1 MDSNLKDFIDY
12 DAVHDKIQSTSN
24 NIWLNKPIF
33 DFSEC
38 NEYEFDSSFFNGRD
52 RVFNKYKS
60 IPGFERYNTMSLE
73 QLTSIVQPTSTRTI
87 ILGTTEYLFPY
98 VAYCLKFINEHKM
111 DIETGDRPTL
121 PFIFYASIEWTMTGN
136 INFIDCVSEYY
147 KQKKYPIT
155 VFLPKDQTKWI
166 DPKGQP
172 RVTILELFRLVS
184 NVRHNI
190 PIKIDDSNEEY
201 YKISINSP
209 SGGKKRNKI
218 SKRYKR
224 SNSNKNKTRKHKTI
238 KHKTRKHKKKISN
251 YFLY

>member
-1 MDSNLKDFIDY
+1 MDTNLKKFIYY
-12 DAVHDKIQSTSN
+12 DMVHDKIQSTSN
-24 NIWLNKPIF
+24 SIWINKSIF

-52 RVFNKYKS
+52 RVFNKYES
-60 IPGFERYNTMSLE
+60 IKGFETYNTMSLD

-87 ILGTTEYLFPY
+87 ILGTTEYLLPY
-98 VAYCLKFINEHKM
+98 VVYCVKFITKHGI

-121 PFIFYASIEWTMTGN
+121 PFIFYAPNEWTMKGN
-136 INFIDCVSEYY
+136 INFIDCISNYY

-155 VFLPKDQTKWI
+155 VFLPKDRTKWVAN
-166 DPKGQP
+166 DQP

-184 NVRHNI
+184 NVRDNI
-190 PIKIDDSNEEY
+190 PIKIDDSNSEY
-201 YKISINSP
+201 YKISISSL

-224 SNSNKNKTRKHKTI
+224 SNSNKNKSRKHKSI
-238 KHKTRKHKKKISN
+238 KNHKFHK
-251 YFLY
+251 